1 MINPST
7 FYFIVYSWIAV
18 ALVIFPLVLWIVAP
32 YGRHTTKNWGPLINN
47 KLGWVIMES
56 PALFFFA
63 YFFIFGSN
71 HHTFIPWIFFTLW
84 IFHYINRTLIFPF
97 RLRTKGKMMPV
108 TIVGMAFCF
117 NLVNGFIN
125 GYYLGSLSGSYQI
138 TWLYDPRFIVGILL
152 FISGL
157 IINWQ
162 SDNILIH
169 LRKPKETGYFIPRG
183 GLFDYISC
191 PNHFSEIIEWT
202 GFALMTW
209 SLPGLAFAI
218 WTLVNLLPRAL
229 HHHRWYKQTFPDYPS
244 NRKALIPFIL

>member
-1 MINPST
+1 MISPSQ
-7 FYFIVYSWIAV
+7 FDFFVYLWIAV
-18 ALVIFPLVLWIVAP
+18 ALVIFPLVLWVVAP
-32 YGRHTTKNWGPLINN
+32 YGRHTTTHWGPLISN

-63 YFFIFGSN
+63 WCFLTGSN
-71 HHTFIPWIFFTLW
+71 HFTFIPWIFFSLW
-84 IFHYINRTLIFPF
+84 IIHYTNRTLIFPL
-97 RLRTKGKMMPV
+97 RLRTRGKKMPL
-108 TIVGMAFCF
+108 TIIGMAFFF

-125 GYYLGSLSGSYQI
+125 GYYLGSLSGIYEIS
-138 TWLYDPRFIVGILL
+138 WLWDPRFIMGVLL

-157 IINWQ
+157 AINWS

-169 LRKPKETGYFIPRG
+169 LRKPGETGYVIPRNG
-183 GLFDYISC
+183 FFTYISC
-191 PNHFSEIIEWT
+191 PNHFSEIIEWS

-218 WTLVNLLPRAL
+218 WTFVNLLPRAL
-229 HHHRWYKQTFPDYPS
+229 HHHRWYKQTFPDYPA